1 MRNSLRNKRI
11 LISGAGIGGPSLA
24 WWLGYYSFN
33 PTIVEQAPQ
42 LREGGY
48 KIDLRGAAV
57 EIIKHMDLY
66 KQVCDASADMI
77 SAAFVDD
84 YGKVEAKMDA
94 NFIGMREEG
103 DIELMR
109 GDLSKIIYEDT
120 IEKCEYI
127 FDDSIKSIVEKN
139 GQLEVNFEKTAP
151 RFFDLVIGADGIHS
165 NVRSLAFGPELNFV
179 QNLGDYFFAI
189 FTTPNHLALDRQ
201 ELFYAKADT
210 VCNMYST
217 KNSKDA
223 KALFVF
229 KSPGF
234 KYDRRDSQQQKN
246 KVAQMFSNAKWQV
259 PQLLKSMQKS
269 TDFYFDTVNQ
279 IHMGCWSTGRV
290 ALVGDA
296 AYAPSLASGQGS
308 SMAIVGAY
316 VLAGE
321 LYAAAGDYPIAYANY
336 EKEMRPFI
344 QRNQELGKNVK
355 QMVPSSN
362 WRLRLQLLMIRL
374 MPYLPMSSLI
384 IKKIREE
391 VRVAANCIEIQDYH
405 QSIY

>member
-11 LISGAGIGGPSLA
+11 LISGASIGGPSLA
-24 WWLGYYSFN
+24 WWLSYYGFT

-57 EIIKHMDLY
+57 KIVRHMGLY
-66 KQVCDASADMI
+66 EQICDASADMI

-84 YGKVEAKMDA
+84 SGKVDAKMNAD
-94 NFIGMREEG
+94 FIGMREEG
-103 DIELMR
+103 DVELMR

-127 FDDSIKSIVEKN
+127 FDDSIKAIVEKN
-139 GQLEVNFEKTAP
+139 EQLEVEFEKTAP
-151 RFFDLVIGADGIHS
+151 RLFDLVIGADGIHS
-165 NVRSLAFGPELNFV
+165 NVRSLAFGPESNFV
-179 QNLGDYFFAI
+179 RNLGDYFFAI
-189 FTTPNHLALDRQ
+189 FSTPNHLALDRQ
-201 ELFYAKADT
+201 ELFYAQANI
-210 VCNMYST
+210 VCNMYCT
-217 KNSKDA
+217 KNSKNA

-234 KYDRRDSQQQKN
+234 RYDHRDPRQQKN
-246 KVAQMFSNAKWQV
+246 KVSQMFSNAKWEV
-259 PQLLKSMQKS
+259 PQLLKSMQKA

-279 IHMGCWSTGRV
+279 IHMDCWSTGRV
-290 ALVGDA
+290 ALIGDA

-321 LYAAAGDYPIAYANY
+321 LYAAAGDYQIAYANF
-336 EKEMRPFI
+336 EKAIRPFI
-344 QRNQELGKNVK
+344 QKNQELGKNVK
-355 QMVPSSN
+355 QIVPSTN

-374 MPYLPMSSLI
+374 MPYLPMNGLI

-391 VRVAANCIEIQDYH
+391 VRDAANRIEIQDYR
-405 QSIY
+405 QPI